1 MNDFISTII
10 AALGVVAIVF
20 IVAVFGGT
28 FVWLVWPVVNHAFP
42 KLVADGVLASSLSW
56 WDSVCLTW
64 LLGLLIKSSH
74 TTKAADK

>member
-1 MNDFISTII
+1 MDKVLEWLIV
-10 AALGVVAIVF
+10 ALGVAAVVF
-20 IVAVFGGT
+20 FAAVIGGT

-64 LLGLLIKSSH
+64 LFGLLIKS
-74 TTKAADK
+74 TQTNKNGK

>member
-1 MNDFISTII
+1 MDESEKRAVEALVGII
-10 AALGVVAIVF
+10 VSFVI
-20 IVAVFGGT
+20 AVIGGT

-64 LLGLLIKSSH
+64 LFGLLIKSTQTNKKES
-74 TTKAADK
+74 